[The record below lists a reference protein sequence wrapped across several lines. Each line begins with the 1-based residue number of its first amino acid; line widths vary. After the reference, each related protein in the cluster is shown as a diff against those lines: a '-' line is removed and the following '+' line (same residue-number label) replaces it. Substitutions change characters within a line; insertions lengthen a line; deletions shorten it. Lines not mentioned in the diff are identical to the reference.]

1 MNKSNFGKRLVAYI
15 LDAIIVSLI
24 FSVLTMFIKE
34 SNNLINLNNQLNTIS
49 ENLINKTI
57 TMKEYFNQVASV
69 QYLISKETF
78 LQNLFSLI
86 LMIGYFIILPY
97 YYNGQ
102 TIGKKMMKIKI
113 VKEEDKLTINDLALR
128 SLLAN
133 GIAMTFIE
141 LALIFLIKDTPY
153 FITISILSF
162 IQFLL
167 VITSVFM
174 ILYRKD
180 KKALHDIV
188 CKTLVVDENLE
199 VTNY

>member
-49 ENLINKTI
+49 ENFINKTI
-57 TMKEYFNQVASV
+57 TMKEYFNQYSSIE
-69 QYLISKETF
+69 YLISKEMF

-86 LMIGYFIILPY
+86 LMIGYFVILPY

-102 TIGKKMMKIKI
+102 TIGKKLMKIKI
-113 VKEEDKLTINDLALR
+113 VKENDKLTINDLALR
-128 SLLAN
+128 SLLSN

-141 LALIFLIKDTPY
+141 LALIFLIKDTAY

-167 VITSVFM
+167 VITSIFM

-199 VTNY
+199 VK

>member
-24 FSVLTMFIKE
+24 FSALTVFIKE
-34 SNNLINLNNQLNTIS
+34 SNNLVNLNNQLGTIG

-57 TMKEYFNQVASV
+57 TAKEYFNQVASV

-113 VKEEDKLTINDLALR
+113 VKEDDKLTINDLALR
-128 SLLAN
+128 SLLAD
-133 GIAMTFIE
+133 GLAMTFIE

-153 FITISILSF
+153 FITISIFSF

-167 VITSVFM
+167 VITSIFM

-199 VTNY
+199 VK

>member
-24 FSVLTMFIKE
+24 FSFLTMFIKE

-49 ENLINKTI
+49 ENFINKTI
-57 TMKEYFNQVASV
+57 TMKEYFNQYSSIE
-69 QYLISKETF
+69 YLVNKEMF

-86 LMIGYFIILPY
+86 LMIGYFVILPY

-102 TIGKKMMKIKI
+102 TIGKKLMKIKI
-113 VKEEDKLTINDLALR
+113 VKEDDKLTINDLALR
-128 SLLAN
+128 SLLST

-141 LALIFLIKDTPY
+141 LALIFLIKDTAY

-167 VITSVFM
+167 VITSIFM

-199 VTNY
+199 VK

>member
-34 SNNLINLNNQLNTIS
+34 SNNLINLNNQLHTIS
-49 ENLINKTI
+49 ENFINKTI
-57 TMKEYFNQVASV
+57 TMKEYFNQYSSIE
-69 QYLISKETF
+69 YLISKEMF

-86 LMIGYFIILPY
+86 LMIGYFVILPY

-102 TIGKKMMKIKI
+102 TIGKKLMKIKI
-113 VKEEDKLTINDLALR
+113 VKEDDKLTINDLALR
-128 SLLAN
+128 SLLSN

-141 LALIFLIKDTPY
+141 LALIFLIKDTAY

-167 VITSVFM
+167 VITSIFM
-174 ILYRKD
+174 ILHRKD

-199 VTNY
+199 VK

>member
-24 FSVLTMFIKE
+24 FSFLTMFIKE

-49 ENLINKTI
+49 ENFINKTI
-57 TMKEYFNQVASV
+57 TMKEYFNQYSSIE
-69 QYLISKETF
+69 YLVNKEMF

-86 LMIGYFIILPY
+86 LMIGYFVILPY

-102 TIGKKMMKIKI
+102 TIGKKLMKIKI
-113 VKEEDKLTINDLALR
+113 VKEDDKLTINDLALR

-141 LALIFLIKDTPY
+141 LALIFLIKDTAY
-153 FITISILSF
+153 FIAISILSF

-167 VITSVFM
+167 VITSIFM

-199 VTNY
+199 VK

>member
-1 MNKSNFGKRLVAYI
+1 
-15 LDAIIVSLI
+15 
-24 FSVLTMFIKE
+24 MFIKG

-49 ENLINKTI
+49 ENFINKTI
-57 TMKEYFNQVASV
+57 TMKEYFNQYSSIE
-69 QYLISKETF
+69 YLISKEMF

-86 LMIGYFIILPY
+86 LMIGYFVILPY

-113 VKEEDKLTINDLALR
+113 VKEDEKLTINDLALR
-128 SLLAN
+128 SLLSN

-141 LALIFLIKDTPY
+141 LALIFLIKDTAY

-167 VITSVFM
+167 VITSIFM

-199 VTNY
+199 VK

>member
-49 ENLINKTI
+49 ENFINKTI
-57 TMKEYFNQVASV
+57 TMKEYFNQYSSIE
-69 QYLISKETF
+69 YLINKEMF

-86 LMIGYFIILPY
+86 LMIGYFVILPY

-113 VKEEDKLTINDLALR
+113 VKEDDKLTINDLALR

-167 VITSVFM
+167 VITSIFM

-199 VTNY
+199 VK

>member
-1 MNKSNFGKRLVAYI
+1 MNKSNFGKRFVAYI

-24 FSVLTMFIKE
+24 FSVLTMLIKE

-49 ENLINKTI
+49 ENFINKTI
-57 TMKEYFNQVASV
+57 TMKEYFNQYSSIE
-69 QYLISKETF
+69 YLISKEMF

-86 LMIGYFIILPY
+86 LMIGYFVILPY
-97 YYNGQ
+97 YYKGQ
-102 TIGKKMMKIKI
+102 TIGKKMLKIKI
-113 VKEEDKLTINDLALR
+113 VKEDDKLTINDLALR

-141 LALIFLIKDTPY
+141 LALIFLIKDTAY

-162 IQFLL
+162 VQFLL

-199 VTNY
+199 VK

>member
-199 VTNY
+199 VK

>member
-1 MNKSNFGKRLVAYI
+1 MNKSNFGKRLGAYI
-15 LDAIIVSLI
+15 LDAVIVSLI

-49 ENLINKTI
+49 ENFINKTI
-57 TMKEYFNQVASV
+57 TMKEYFNQYSSIE
-69 QYLISKETF
+69 YLISKEMF

-86 LMIGYFIILPY
+86 LMIGYFVILPY

-113 VKEEDKLTINDLALR
+113 VKEDDKLTINDLALR
-128 SLLAN
+128 SLLSN

-141 LALIFLIKDTPY
+141 LALIFLIKDTAY

-167 VITSVFM
+167 VITSIFM

-199 VTNY
+199 VK

>member
-24 FSVLTMFIKE
+24 FSFLTMFIKE

-49 ENLINKTI
+49 ENFINKTI
-57 TMKEYFNQVASV
+57 TMKEYFNQYSSIE
-69 QYLISKETF
+69 YLVNKEMF

-86 LMIGYFIILPY
+86 LMIGYFVILPY

-102 TIGKKMMKIKI
+102 TIGKKLMKIKI
-113 VKEEDKLTINDLALR
+113 VKEDDKLTINDLALR

-141 LALIFLIKDTPY
+141 LALIFLIKDTAY

-167 VITSVFM
+167 VITSIFM

-199 VTNY
+199 VK

>member
-1 MNKSNFGKRLVAYI
+1 MNKSNFSKRLVAYI

-49 ENLINKTI
+49 ENFINKTI
-57 TMKEYFNQVASV
+57 TMKEYFNQYSSIE
-69 QYLISKETF
+69 YLVNKEMF

-86 LMIGYFIILPY
+86 LMIGYFVILPY

-113 VKEEDKLTINDLALR
+113 VKEADKLTINDLALR
-128 SLLAN
+128 NLLAN

-180 KKALHDIV
+180 KKALHDII

-199 VTNY
+199 VK

>member
-49 ENLINKTI
+49 ENFINKTI
-57 TMKEYFNQVASV
+57 TMKEYFNQYSSIE
-69 QYLISKETF
+69 YLISKEMF

-86 LMIGYFIILPY
+86 LMIGYFVILPY

-102 TIGKKMMKIKI
+102 TIGKKLMKIKI
-113 VKEEDKLTINDLALR
+113 VKEDDKLTINDLALR
-128 SLLAN
+128 SLLSN
-133 GIAMTFIE
+133 GIAMTFVE
-141 LALIFLIKDTPY
+141 LALIFLIKDTAY

-167 VITSVFM
+167 VITSIFM

-199 VTNY
+199 VK

>member
-1 MNKSNFGKRLVAYI
+1 MNKSNFGKRLLAYI

-34 SNNLINLNNQLNTIS
+34 SNNLINLNNQLNSIS
-49 ENLINKTI
+49 ENFINKTI
-57 TMKEYFNQVASV
+57 TMKEYFNQYSSIE
-69 QYLISKETF
+69 YLVNKEMF

-113 VKEEDKLTINDLALR
+113 VKEDGKLTINDLALR

-141 LALIFLIKDTPY
+141 LALIFLIKDTAY
-153 FITISILSF
+153 FVTISILSF

-199 VTNY
+199 VK

>member
-1 MNKSNFGKRLVAYI
+1 MNKSNFGKRFVAYI

-49 ENLINKTI
+49 ENFINKTI
-57 TMKEYFNQVASV
+57 TMKEYFNQYSSIE
-69 QYLISKETF
+69 YLVNKEMF

-86 LMIGYFIILPY
+86 LMIGYFVILPY
-97 YYNGQ
+97 YYKGQ

-113 VKEEDKLTINDLALR
+113 VKEDDKLTINDLALR

-141 LALIFLIKDTPY
+141 LALIFLIKDTSY

-162 IQFLL
+162 VQFLL

-199 VTNY
+199 VK

>member
-15 LDAIIVSLI
+15 LDAVIVSLI

-49 ENLINKTI
+49 ENFINKTI
-57 TMKEYFNQVASV
+57 TMKEYFNQYSSIE
-69 QYLISKETF
+69 YLVNKEMF

-86 LMIGYFIILPY
+86 LMIGYFVILPY

-102 TIGKKMMKIKI
+102 TIGKKLMKIKI
-113 VKEEDKLTINDLALR
+113 VKEDDKLIINDLALR
-128 SLLAN
+128 SLLSN

-141 LALIFLIKDTPY
+141 LALIFLIKDTAY

-167 VITSVFM
+167 VITSIFM

-199 VTNY
+199 VK

>member
-49 ENLINKTI
+49 ENFINKTI
-57 TMKEYFNQVASV
+57 TMKEYFNQYSSIE
-69 QYLISKETF
+69 YLISKEMF

-86 LMIGYFIILPY
+86 LMIGYFVILPY
-97 YYNGQ
+97 YYKGQ

-113 VKEEDKLTINDLALR
+113 VKEDDKLTINDLALR

-162 IQFLL
+162 VQFLL
-167 VITSVFM
+167 VITSIFM

-199 VTNY
+199 VK

>member
-49 ENLINKTI
+49 ENFINKTI
-57 TMKEYFNQVASV
+57 TMKEYFNQYSSIE
-69 QYLISKETF
+69 YLISKEMF

-86 LMIGYFIILPY
+86 LMIDYFVILPY

-102 TIGKKMMKIKI
+102 TIGKKLMKIKI
-113 VKEEDKLTINDLALR
+113 VKEDDKLTINDLALR
-128 SLLAN
+128 SLLSN

-167 VITSVFM
+167 VITSIFM

-180 KKALHDIV
+180 KKALHDVV

-199 VTNY
+199 VK

>member
-49 ENLINKTI
+49 ENFINKTI
-57 TMKEYFNQVASV
+57 TMKEYFNQYSSIE
-69 QYLISKETF
+69 YLISKEMF

-86 LMIGYFIILPY
+86 LMIGYFVILPY

-102 TIGKKMMKIKI
+102 TIGKKLMKIKI
-113 VKEEDKLTINDLALR
+113 VKEDDKLTINDLALR
-128 SLLAN
+128 SLLSN

-167 VITSVFM
+167 VITSIFM

-199 VTNY
+199 VK

>member
-1 MNKSNFGKRLVAYI
+1 MNKSNFGKRLGAYI

-49 ENLINKTI
+49 ENFINKTI
-57 TMKEYFNQVASV
+57 TMKEYFNQYSSIE
-69 QYLISKETF
+69 YLISKEMF

-86 LMIGYFIILPY
+86 LMIGYFVILPY

-102 TIGKKMMKIKI
+102 TIGKKLTKIKI
-113 VKEEDKLTINDLALR
+113 VKEDDKLTINDLALR
-128 SLLAN
+128 SLLSN

-141 LALIFLIKDTPY
+141 LALIFLIKDTAY

-167 VITSVFM
+167 VITSIFM

-199 VTNY
+199 VK

>member
-49 ENLINKTI
+49 ENFINKTI
-57 TMKEYFNQVASV
+57 TMKEYFNQYSSIE
-69 QYLISKETF
+69 YLVNKEMF

-86 LMIGYFIILPY
+86 LMIGYFVILPY

-102 TIGKKMMKIKI
+102 TIGKKLMKIKI
-113 VKEEDKLTINDLALR
+113 VKEDDKLTINDLALR

-141 LALIFLIKDTPY
+141 LALIFLIKDTAY

-167 VITSVFM
+167 VITSIFM

-199 VTNY
+199 VK

>member
-24 FSVLTMFIKE
+24 FSCLTMFIKD
-34 SNNLINLNNQLNTIS
+34 SNNLINLNNQLSTIG

-57 TMKEYFNQVASV
+57 TANEYFNQVASV

-113 VKEEDKLTINDLALR
+113 IKEDDKLTINDLALR
-128 SLLAN
+128 SLLAD

-141 LALIFLIKDTPY
+141 LALIFLVKDTPY
-153 FITISILSF
+153 FIIISIFSF

-167 VITSVFM
+167 VITSIFM

-180 KKALHDIV
+180 KKALHDII

-199 VTNY
+199 VK

>member
-1 MNKSNFGKRLVAYI
+1 MNKSNFGKRFVAYI

-49 ENLINKTI
+49 ENFINKTI
-57 TMKEYFNQVASV
+57 TMKEYFNQYSSIE
-69 QYLISKETF
+69 YLVNKEMF

-86 LMIGYFIILPY
+86 LMIGYFVILPY

-113 VKEEDKLTINDLALR
+113 VKEDDKLTINDLALR

-141 LALIFLIKDTPY
+141 LALIFLIKDTSY

-162 IQFLL
+162 VQFLL
-167 VITSVFM
+167 VITSIFM

-199 VTNY
+199 VK

>member
-49 ENLINKTI
+49 ENFINKTI
-57 TMKEYFNQVASV
+57 TMKEYFNQYSSIE
-69 QYLISKETF
+69 YLISKEMF

-86 LMIGYFIILPY
+86 LMIGYFVILPY

-102 TIGKKMMKIKI
+102 TIGKKLMKIKI
-113 VKEEDKLTINDLALR
+113 VKEDDKLTINDLALR
-128 SLLAN
+128 SLLSN

-141 LALIFLIKDTPY
+141 LALIFLIKDKAY

-167 VITSVFM
+167 VITSIFM

-199 VTNY
+199 VK

>member
-15 LDAIIVSLI
+15 LDAVIVSLI

-49 ENLINKTI
+49 ENFINKTI
-57 TMKEYFNQVASV
+57 TMKEYFNQYSSIE
-69 QYLISKETF
+69 YLISKEMF

-86 LMIGYFIILPY
+86 LMIGYFVILPY

-113 VKEEDKLTINDLALR
+113 VKEDDKLTINDLALR
-128 SLLAN
+128 SLLSN

-141 LALIFLIKDTPY
+141 LALIFLIKDTAY

-167 VITSVFM
+167 VITSIFM

-199 VTNY
+199 VK

>member
-49 ENLINKTI
+49 ENFINKTI
-57 TMKEYFNQVASV
+57 TMKEYFNQYSSIE
-69 QYLISKETF
+69 YLVNKEMF

-86 LMIGYFIILPY
+86 LMIGYFVILPY

-113 VKEEDKLTINDLALR
+113 VKEDDKLTINDLALR
-128 SLLAN
+128 SLLSN

-141 LALIFLIKDTPY
+141 LALIFLIKDTAY

-167 VITSVFM
+167 VITSIFM

-199 VTNY
+199 VK

>member
-15 LDAIIVSLI
+15 LDAVIVSLI

-49 ENLINKTI
+49 ENFINKTI
-57 TMKEYFNQVASV
+57 TMKEYFNQYSSIE
-69 QYLISKETF
+69 YLISKEMF

-86 LMIGYFIILPY
+86 LMIGYFVILPY

-102 TIGKKMMKIKI
+102 TIGKKLMKIKI
-113 VKEEDKLTINDLALR
+113 VKEDDKLTINDLALR
-128 SLLAN
+128 SLLSN

-141 LALIFLIKDTPY
+141 LALIFLIKDTAY

-167 VITSVFM
+167 VITSIFM

-199 VTNY
+199 VK

>member
-1 MNKSNFGKRLVAYI
+1 MNKSNFGKRFVAYI

-49 ENLINKTI
+49 ENFINKTI
-57 TMKEYFNQVASV
+57 TMKEYFNQYSSIE
-69 QYLISKETF
+69 YLVNKEMF

-86 LMIGYFIILPY
+86 LMIGYFVILPY
-97 YYNGQ
+97 YYKGQ

-113 VKEEDKLTINDLALR
+113 VKEDDKLTINDLALR

-153 FITISILSF
+153 FITISIFSF

-167 VITSVFM
+167 VITSIFM

-199 VTNY
+199 VK

>member
-1 MNKSNFGKRLVAYI
+1 MNRSNFGKRLLAYI

-34 SNNLINLNNQLNTIS
+34 SNNLINLNNQLNSIS
-49 ENLINKTI
+49 ENFINKTI
-57 TMKEYFNQVASV
+57 TMKEYFNQYSSIE
-69 QYLISKETF
+69 YLVNKEMF

-113 VKEEDKLTINDLALR
+113 VKEDGKLTINDLALR

-199 VTNY
+199 VK

>member
-49 ENLINKTI
+49 ENFINKTI
-57 TMKEYFNQVASV
+57 TMKEYFNQYSSIE
-69 QYLISKETF
+69 YLINKEMF

-86 LMIGYFIILPY
+86 LMIGYFVILPY

-102 TIGKKMMKIKI
+102 TIGKKLMKIKI
-113 VKEEDKLTINDLALR
+113 VKEDDKLTINDLALR
-128 SLLAN
+128 SLLSN

-141 LALIFLIKDTPY
+141 LALIFLIKDTAY

-167 VITSVFM
+167 VITSIFM

-199 VTNY
+199 VK

>member
-1 MNKSNFGKRLVAYI
+1 MNKSNFGKRLGAYI
-15 LDAIIVSLI
+15 LDAIIVSFI

-49 ENLINKTI
+49 ENFINKTI
-57 TMKEYFNQVASV
+57 TMKEYFNQYSSIE
-69 QYLISKETF
+69 YLISKEMF

-86 LMIGYFIILPY
+86 LMIGYFVILPY

-102 TIGKKMMKIKI
+102 TIGKKLMKIKI
-113 VKEEDKLTINDLALR
+113 VKEDDKLTINDLALR
-128 SLLAN
+128 SLLSN

-141 LALIFLIKDTPY
+141 LALIFLIKDTAY

-167 VITSVFM
+167 VITSIFM

-199 VTNY
+199 VK

>member
-49 ENLINKTI
+49 ENFINKTI
-57 TMKEYFNQVASV
+57 TMKEYFNQYSSIE
-69 QYLISKETF
+69 YLISKEMF

-86 LMIGYFIILPY
+86 LMIGYFVILPY

-102 TIGKKMMKIKI
+102 TIGKKLMKIKI
-113 VKEEDKLTINDLALR
+113 VKEDDKLTINDLALR
-128 SLLAN
+128 SLLSN

-141 LALIFLIKDTPY
+141 LALIFLIKDTAY

-167 VITSVFM
+167 VITSIFM

-180 KKALHDIV
+180 KKALHDVV

-199 VTNY
+199 VK

>member
-1 MNKSNFGKRLVAYI
+1 MNKSNFGKRLGAYI

-49 ENLINKTI
+49 ENFINKTI
-57 TMKEYFNQVASV
+57 TMKEYFNQYSSIE
-69 QYLISKETF
+69 YLISKEMF

-86 LMIGYFIILPY
+86 LMIGYFVILPY

-102 TIGKKMMKIKI
+102 TIGKKLMKIKI
-113 VKEEDKLTINDLALR
+113 VKEDDKLTINDLALR
-128 SLLAN
+128 SLLSN

-141 LALIFLIKDTPY
+141 LALIFLIKDTAY

-167 VITSVFM
+167 VITSIFM

-199 VTNY
+199 VK

>member
-49 ENLINKTI
+49 ENFINKTI
-57 TMKEYFNQVASV
+57 TMKEYFNQYSSIE
-69 QYLISKETF
+69 YLISKEMF

-86 LMIGYFIILPY
+86 LMIGYFVILPY

-102 TIGKKMMKIKI
+102 TIGKKLMKIKI
-113 VKEEDKLTINDLALR
+113 VKEDDKLTINDLALR
-128 SLLAN
+128 SLLSN

-141 LALIFLIKDTPY
+141 LALIFLIKDTAY

-167 VITSVFM
+167 VITSIFM

-188 CKTLVVDENLE
+188 CKTLVVDKNLE
-199 VTNY
+199 VK

>member
-49 ENLINKTI
+49 ENFINKTI
-57 TMKEYFNQVASV
+57 TMKEYFNQYSSIE
-69 QYLISKETF
+69 YLISKEMF

-86 LMIGYFIILPY
+86 LMIGYFVILPY

-102 TIGKKMMKIKI
+102 TIGKKLMKIKI
-113 VKEEDKLTINDLALR
+113 VKEDDKLTINDLALR
-128 SLLAN
+128 SLLSN

-141 LALIFLIKDTPY
+141 LALIFLIKDTAY

-167 VITSVFM
+167 VITSIFM

-180 KKALHDIV
+180 KKALHDIA

-199 VTNY
+199 VK

>member
-49 ENLINKTI
+49 ENFINKTI
-57 TMKEYFNQVASV
+57 TMKEYFNQYSSIE
-69 QYLISKETF
+69 YLIGKEMF

-86 LMIGYFIILPY
+86 LMIGYFVILPY

-102 TIGKKMMKIKI
+102 TIGKKLMKIKI
-113 VKEEDKLTINDLALR
+113 VKEDDKLTINDLALR
-128 SLLAN
+128 SLLSN

-141 LALIFLIKDTPY
+141 LALIFLIKDTAY

-167 VITSVFM
+167 VITSIFM

-199 VTNY
+199 VK

>member
-24 FSVLTMFIKE
+24 FSFLTMFIKE

-49 ENLINKTI
+49 ENFINKTI
-57 TMKEYFNQVASV
+57 TMKEYFNQYSSIE
-69 QYLISKETF
+69 YLVNKEMF

-86 LMIGYFIILPY
+86 LMIGYFVILPY

-113 VKEEDKLTINDLALR
+113 VKEDDKLTINDLALR

-141 LALIFLIKDTPY
+141 LALIFLIKDTAY

-167 VITSVFM
+167 VITSIFM

-199 VTNY
+199 VK

>member
-49 ENLINKTI
+49 ENFINKTI
-57 TMKEYFNQVASV
+57 TMKEYFNQYSSIE
-69 QYLISKETF
+69 YLISKEMF

-86 LMIGYFIILPY
+86 LMIGYFVILPY

-102 TIGKKMMKIKI
+102 TIGKKLMKIKI
-113 VKEEDKLTINDLALR
+113 VKEDDKLTINDLALR
-128 SLLAN
+128 SLLSN

-141 LALIFLIKDTPY
+141 LAFIFLIKDTAY

-167 VITSVFM
+167 VITSIFM

-199 VTNY
+199 VK

>member
-24 FSVLTMFIKE
+24 FSFLTMFIKE

-49 ENLINKTI
+49 ENFINKTI
-57 TMKEYFNQVASV
+57 TMKEYFNQYSSIE
-69 QYLISKETF
+69 YLVNKEMF

-86 LMIGYFIILPY
+86 LMIGYFVILPY

-113 VKEEDKLTINDLALR
+113 VKEDDKLTINDLALR

-141 LALIFLIKDTPY
+141 LALIFLIKDTAY
-153 FITISILSF
+153 FIAISILSF

-167 VITSVFM
+167 VITSIFM

-199 VTNY
+199 VK